1 MVIKMKN
8 EQMGARLALI
18 SSMTI
23 FGTIGIFRKFIPLP
37 SGFLAMTR
45 GFIGAFFLILL
56 MIFWKKRIDLESI
69 GKKLHLL
76 IISGAFIG
84 FNWILL
90 FEAYNYTS
98 VATATLCYYAAPIF
112 VIIASPFLLGERLTA
127 KKIVCVLTAALGMVM
142 VSGIFSASFGG
153 LRDLVGVF
161 LGLGAAL
168 LYASVVI
175 LNKKIG
181 KMPPYEK
188 TATQLASAAI
198 VILPYVFLA
207 ENISSQS
214 FTLTSVIMIII
225 VGVLHTGI
233 SYALY
238 FGSMSSLRAQTV
250 ALFSYIDPIVA
261 IILSAVV
268 LKENIGIIGYLGAAL
283 VLGSTFYSE
292 LPEKK
297 KSFGA

>member
-1 MVIKMKN
+1 MKN
-8 EQMGARLALI
+8 EQAGARIALV

-23 FGTIGIFRKFIPLP
+23 FGTIGIFRKFIPLS
-37 SGFLAMTR
+37 SGFLAMSR
-45 GFIGAFFLILL
+45 GFIGAISLVLL
-56 MIFWKKRIDLESI
+56 MIFWKKQVDIAAI
-69 GKKLHLL
+69 GKKIWLL
-76 IISGAFIG
+76 IISGALIG

-112 VIIASPFLLGERLTA
+112 VIIASPFILGEKLTA
-127 KKIVCVLTAALGMVM
+127 KKIACVLIAALGMVM

-153 LRDLVGVF
+153 LRDLIGVF

-168 LYASVVI
+168 LYASVVVI
-175 LNKKIG
+175 NKKIG

-188 TATQLASAAI
+188 TAAQLASAAI

-207 ENISSQS
+207 EDISPES
-214 FTLTSVIMIII
+214 FTLTSVFMMIV
-225 VGVLHTGI
+225 VGILHTGFA
-233 SYALY
+233 YALY
-238 FGSMSSLRAQTV
+238 FGSMSSLDAQTV

-268 LKENIGIIGYLGAAL
+268 LKENIGIIGYIGAVL
-283 VLGSTFYSE
+283 VLGSTLYSE

-297 KSFGA
+297 K

>member
-1 MVIKMKN
+1 
-8 EQMGARLALI
+8 
-18 SSMTI
+18 MTI
-23 FGTIGIFRKFIPLP
+23 FGTIGIFRKFIPMP

-56 MIFWKKRIDLESI
+56 MVFWKKRVDLAAI
-69 GKKLHLL
+69 GKKIWLL

-127 KKIVCVLTAALGMVM
+127 KKIVCVLIAAIGMVM

-153 LRDLVGVF
+153 LGDLIGVF

-181 KMPPYEK
+181 KIPPYEK

-198 VILPYVFLA
+198 VILPYVLLA
-207 ENISSQS
+207 EDIRAES
-214 FTLTSVIMIII
+214 FSLTSVVMIIL
-225 VGVLHTGI
+225 VGILHTGI

-238 FGSMSSLRAQTV
+238 FGSMSSLHAQTV

-268 LKENIGIIGYLGAAL
+268 LRENIGIVGYMGAVL
-283 VLGSTFYSE
+283 VLGSTLYSE

-297 KSFGA
+297 KAVVK

>member
-1 MVIKMKN
+1 MKN
-8 EQMGARLALI
+8 EQKGARLALI

-23 FGTIGIFRKFIPLP
+23 FSTIGIFRKFIPLP
-37 SGFLAMTR
+37 SGFLAMSR

-56 MIFWKKRIDLESI
+56 MLFGKLGKKSIDLSAI
-69 GKKLHLL
+69 GKKIWLL
-76 IISGAFIG
+76 IISGALIG

-90 FEAYNYTS
+90 FEAYSYTS

-127 KKIVCVLTAALGMVM
+127 KKIICVLIAAIGMVM

-153 LRDLVGVF
+153 LRDLIGVF

-175 LNKKIG
+175 INKRIG

-207 ENISSQS
+207 EDISPES

-225 VGVLHTGI
+225 VGILHTGI

-238 FGSMSSLRAQTV
+238 FDSMSSLGAQTV

-268 LKENIGIIGYLGAAL
+268 LRENIGIVGYIGAVL
-283 VLGSTFYSE
+283 VLGSTLYSE
-292 LPEKK
+292 LPDKK
-297 KSFGA
+297 KSDR

>member
-1 MVIKMKN
+1 MKN
-8 EQMGARLALI
+8 EKTRARLSLI
-18 SSMTI
+18 SSMII
-23 FGTIGIFRKFIPLP
+23 FGTIGVFRKFIPLP
-37 SGFLAMTR
+37 SGFLAMSR
-45 GFIGAFFLILL
+45 GFIGALFLILL
-56 MIFWKKRIDLESI
+56 MFFGKKTIDLSKV
-69 GKKLHLL
+69 GKKIWLL
-76 IISGAFIG
+76 IMSGALIG
-84 FNWILL
+84 LNWILL
-90 FEAYNYTS
+90 FEAYSYTT

-112 VIIASPFLLGERLTA
+112 VIIASPFLLRERLTA
-127 KKIVCVLTAALGMVM
+127 KKIICVLIAAIGMVL

-153 LRDLVGVF
+153 ARDLIGVF

-207 ENISSQS
+207 EDISAES
-214 FTLTSVIMIII
+214 FSLTSVIMMTV
-225 VGVLHTGI
+225 VGILHTGVA
-233 SYALY
+233 YALY
-238 FGSMSSLRAQTV
+238 FGSMSSLGAQTV

-268 LKENIGIIGYLGAAL
+268 LRENIGIMGYIGAVL
-283 VLGSTFYSE
+283 VLGSTLYSE

-297 KSFGA
+297 KELPR

>member
-1 MVIKMKN
+1 MKK
-8 EQMGARLALI
+8 EQMTARLSLI
-18 SSMTI
+18 LSMTI

-45 GFIGAFFLILL
+45 GFIGAAFLIILMLL
-56 MIFWKKRIDLESI
+56 GKKRFDFAAV
-69 GKKLHLL
+69 GKKIWLL

-127 KKIVCVLTAALGMVM
+127 KKFVCVVISAIGMVA
-142 VSGIFSASFGG
+142 VSGVFDASFGG
-153 LRDLVGVF
+153 LRDLIGVF

-168 LYASVVI
+168 LYASVII

-181 KMPPYEK
+181 KIPPYEK
-188 TATQLASAAI
+188 TAVQLSSAAI
-198 VILPYVFLA
+198 VILPYVLFA
-207 ENISSQS
+207 EEISAECFS
-214 FTLTSVIMIII
+214 TTSVIMTI
-225 VGVLHTGI
+225 VVGILHTGI
-233 SYALY
+233 AYALY
-238 FGSMSSLRAQTV
+238 FGSMSSLGAQTV
-250 ALFSYIDPIVA
+250 ALFSYIDPVVA
-261 IILSAVV
+261 IVLSAFV
-268 LKENIGIIGYLGAAL
+268 LKENIGVFGYIGAAL
-283 VLGSTFYSE
+283 VLGATLYSE

-297 KSFGA
+297 S

>member
-1 MVIKMKN
+1 MKN
-8 EQMGARLALI
+8 EQTGARIALV

-23 FGTIGIFRKFIPLP
+23 FGTIGIFRKFIPLS
-37 SGFLAMTR
+37 SGFLAMSR
-45 GFIGAFFLILL
+45 GFIGAIFLVLL
-56 MIFWKKRIDLESI
+56 MIFWKKQVDITAI
-69 GKKLHLL
+69 GKKIWLL
-76 IISGAFIG
+76 IISGALIG

-112 VIIASPFLLGERLTA
+112 VIIASPFILGEKLTA
-127 KKIVCVLTAALGMVM
+127 KKIGCVLIAALGMVM

-153 LRDLVGVF
+153 LRDLIGVF

-168 LYASVVI
+168 LYASVVVI
-175 LNKKIG
+175 NKKIG

-188 TATQLASAAI
+188 TSAQLASAAI

-207 ENISSQS
+207 EDISPAS
-214 FTLTSVIMIII
+214 FTLTSVFMMIV
-225 VGVLHTGI
+225 VGILHTGFA
-233 SYALY
+233 YALY
-238 FGSMSSLRAQTV
+238 FGSMSSLDAQTV

-268 LKENIGIIGYLGAAL
+268 LKENIGIIGYIGAVL
-283 VLGSTFYSE
+283 VLGSTLYSE

-297 KSFGA
+297 KGIR

>member
-1 MVIKMKN
+1 MKK
-8 EQMGARLALI
+8 EQMTARLSLI
-18 SSMTI
+18 LSMTI

-45 GFIGAFFLILL
+45 GFIGAAFLIILMLL
-56 MIFWKKRIDLESI
+56 GKKRFDFAAV
-69 GKKLHLL
+69 GKKIWLL

-127 KKIVCVLTAALGMVM
+127 KKFVCVVISAIGMVA
-142 VSGIFSASFGG
+142 VSGVFDASFGG
-153 LRDLVGVF
+153 LRDLIGVF

-168 LYASVVI
+168 LYASVII

-181 KMPPYEK
+181 KIPPYEK
-188 TATQLASAAI
+188 TAVQLSSAAI
-198 VILPYVFLA
+198 VILPYVLFA
-207 ENISSQS
+207 EEISAECFS
-214 FTLTSVIMIII
+214 TTSVIMTI
-225 VGVLHTGI
+225 VVGILHTGI
-233 SYALY
+233 AYALY
-238 FGSMSSLRAQTV
+238 FGSMSSLGAQTV
-250 ALFSYIDPIVA
+250 ALFSYIDPVVA
-261 IILSAVV
+261 IVLSAFV
-268 LKENIGIIGYLGAAL
+268 LKENIGVFGYIGAAL
-283 VLGSTFYSE
+283 VLGATLFCE

-297 KSFGA
+297 S

>member
-1 MVIKMKN
+1 MKN
-8 EQMGARLALI
+8 EQAGVRIALV

-23 FGTIGIFRKFIPLP
+23 FGTIGIFRKFIPLS
-37 SGFLAMTR
+37 SGFLAMLR
-45 GFIGAFFLILL
+45 GFIGAISLVLL
-56 MIFWKKRIDLESI
+56 MIFWKKQVDIAAI
-69 GKKLHLL
+69 GKKIWLL
-76 IISGAFIG
+76 IISGALIG

-112 VIIASPFLLGERLTA
+112 VIIASPFILGEKLTA
-127 KKIVCVLTAALGMVM
+127 KKIACVLIAALGMVM

-153 LRDLVGVF
+153 LRDLIGVF

-168 LYASVVI
+168 LYASVVVI
-175 LNKKIG
+175 NKKIG

-207 ENISSQS
+207 EDISPES
-214 FTLTSVIMIII
+214 FTLTSVFMMIV
-225 VGVLHTGI
+225 VGILHTGFA
-233 SYALY
+233 YALY
-238 FGSMSSLRAQTV
+238 FGSMSSLDAQTV

-268 LKENIGIIGYLGAAL
+268 LKENIGIIGYVGAVL
-283 VLGSTFYSE
+283 VLGSTLYSE

-297 KSFGA
+297 K

>member
-1 MVIKMKN
+1 MKKV
-8 EQMGARLALI
+8 QMTARLSLI
-18 SSMTI
+18 LSMTI

-45 GFIGAFFLILL
+45 GFIGAAFLIILMLL
-56 MIFWKKRIDLESI
+56 GKKRFDFAAV
-69 GKKLHLL
+69 GKKIWLL

-127 KKIVCVLTAALGMVM
+127 KKFVCVVISAIGMVA
-142 VSGIFSASFGG
+142 VSGVFDASFGG
-153 LRDLVGVF
+153 LRDLIGVF

-168 LYASVVI
+168 LYASVII

-181 KMPPYEK
+181 KIPPYEK
-188 TATQLASAAI
+188 TAVQLSSAAI
-198 VILPYVFLA
+198 VILPYVLFA
-207 ENISSQS
+207 EEISAECFS
-214 FTLTSVIMIII
+214 TTSVIMTI
-225 VGVLHTGI
+225 VVGILHTGI
-233 SYALY
+233 AYALY
-238 FGSMSSLRAQTV
+238 FGSMSSLGAQTV
-250 ALFSYIDPIVA
+250 ALFSYIDPVVA
-261 IILSAVV
+261 IVLSAFV
-268 LKENIGIIGYLGAAL
+268 LKENIGVFGYIGAAL
-283 VLGSTFYSE
+283 VLGATLYSE

-297 KSFGA
+297 S

>member
-1 MVIKMKN
+1 MKK
-8 EQMGARLALI
+8 EQMTARLSLI
-18 SSMTI
+18 LSMTI

-45 GFIGAFFLILL
+45 GFIGAAFLIILMLL
-56 MIFWKKRIDLESI
+56 GKKRFDFAAVD
-69 GKKLHLL
+69 KKIWLL

-127 KKIVCVLTAALGMVM
+127 KKFVCVVISAIGMVA
-142 VSGIFSASFGG
+142 VSGVFDASFGG
-153 LRDLVGVF
+153 LRDLIGVF

-168 LYASVVI
+168 LYASVII

-181 KMPPYEK
+181 KIPPYEK
-188 TATQLASAAI
+188 TAVQLSSAAI
-198 VILPYVFLA
+198 VILPYVLFA
-207 ENISSQS
+207 EEISAECFS
-214 FTLTSVIMIII
+214 TTSVVMTI
-225 VGVLHTGI
+225 VVGILHTGI
-233 SYALY
+233 AYALY
-238 FGSMSSLRAQTV
+238 FGSMSSLGAQTV
-250 ALFSYIDPIVA
+250 ALFSYIDPVVA
-261 IILSAVV
+261 IVLSAFV
-268 LKENIGIIGYLGAAL
+268 LKENIGVFGYIGAAL
-283 VLGSTFYSE
+283 VLGATLYSE

-297 KSFGA
+297 S

>member
-1 MVIKMKN
+1 MKN
-8 EQMGARLALI
+8 ERNGARLCFI

-23 FGTIGIFRKFIPLP
+23 FGTIGIFRKFIPMP
-37 SGFLAMTR
+37 SGFLAMSR
-45 GFIGAFFLILL
+45 GFIGALFLCVL
-56 MIFWKKRIDLESI
+56 MLIGRKRFDLAAV
-69 GKKLHLL
+69 GKKIWLL

-98 VATATLCYYAAPIF
+98 VATATLCYYAAPIL

-127 KKIVCVLTAALGMVM
+127 KKIVCIFIAAIGMVA
-142 VSGIFSASFGG
+142 VSGVFDVSFGG
-153 LRDLVGVF
+153 IRDLIGVF

-175 LNKKIG
+175 INKKIG

-188 TATQLASAAI
+188 TASQLVSAAV
-198 VILPYVFLA
+198 VIIPYVLFA
-207 ENISSQS
+207 EEISAESFNI
-214 FTLTSVIMIII
+214 TSVIMMIL
-225 VGVLHTGI
+225 VGILHTGVA
-233 SYALY
+233 YALY
-238 FGSMSSLRAQTV
+238 FGSISSLGAQTV

-261 IILSAVV
+261 IILSAIV
-268 LKENIGIIGYLGAAL
+268 LRENIGIMGYIGAVLI
-283 VLGSTFYSE
+283 LGSTLYSE

-297 KSFGA
+297 K

>member
-1 MVIKMKN
+1 MKK
-8 EQMGARLALI
+8 EQMTARLSLI
-18 SSMTI
+18 LSMTI

-45 GFIGAFFLILL
+45 GFIGAAFLIILMLL
-56 MIFWKKRIDLESI
+56 GKKRFDFAAV
-69 GKKLHLL
+69 GKKIWLL

-127 KKIVCVLTAALGMVM
+127 KKIICVVISAIGMVA
-142 VSGIFSASFGG
+142 VSGVFDASFGG
-153 LRDLVGVF
+153 LRDLIGVF

-168 LYASVVI
+168 LYASVII

-181 KMPPYEK
+181 KIPPYEK
-188 TATQLASAAI
+188 TAVQLSSAAI
-198 VILPYVFLA
+198 VILPYVLFA
-207 ENISSQS
+207 EEISAECFS
-214 FTLTSVIMIII
+214 TTSVIMTI
-225 VGVLHTGI
+225 VVGILHTGI
-233 SYALY
+233 AYALY
-238 FGSMSSLRAQTV
+238 FGSMSSLGAQTV
-250 ALFSYIDPIVA
+250 ALFSYIDPVVA

-268 LKENIGIIGYLGAAL
+268 LKENIGIIGYIGAAL
-283 VLGSTFYSE
+283 VLGATLYSE

-297 KSFGA
+297 S